1 MNFIYTL
8 KNFKCNKHCPYCI
21 AKIHRQRKPED
32 IDMLP
37 EYLQREKDAGKVFE
51 EFVLSSNGEP
61 TMYPIEK
68 LQFIVDTVNNSGMFK
83 TMRVQ
88 TSGMLYAFPDKLKV
102 FKGWLK
108 EITVVDTTFEKDSAV
123 LKYRKDYFGRA
134 FKLGELRSNLVIL
147 KDLSSVLQNIEVL
160 LLHSDTVA
168 LKVLDGSNPWIRD
181 AALPWSE
188 ADELVRLVSTQY
200 GAPEYNSTQGR
211 YIWKVNDKSITMSYG
226 KKRGHDIIVINLQGD
241 GK

>member
-32 IDMLP
+32 IEMLP

-61 TMYPIEK
+61 TMYPTEK

-88 TSGMLYAFPDKLKV
+88 TSGMLYA
-102 FKGWLK
+102 
-108 EITVVDTTFEKDSAV
+108 
-123 LKYRKDYFGRA
+123 
-134 FKLGELRSNLVIL
+134 
-147 KDLSSVLQNIEVL
+147 
-160 LLHSDTVA
+160 
-168 LKVLDGSNPWIRD
+168 
-181 AALPWSE
+181 
-188 ADELVRLVSTQY
+188 
-200 GAPEYNSTQGR
+200 
-211 YIWKVNDKSITMSYG
+211 
-226 KKRGHDIIVINLQGD
+226 
-241 GK
+241 